1 MLGIYPQGGAMAE
14 SANQGSE
21 RQSRLSVA
29 MAMAFWLLNTA
40 AADAPSAAADT
51 PPPAEAP
58 KAAVDSTTVVGQRD
72 RATVEREV
80 GTFVNAIAV
89 KPGSES
95 LARWQSQIPLCPLV
109 AGMPKSDGEYILA
122 RVSKIAAAARA
133 PLALEH
139 CKANFYIVVTTDPE
153 GVLKAWSK
161 RDVRMFGDE
170 ADQGGSTIREFI
182 AASPVR
188 VWYNTEFYELD
199 GTPLGNFV
207 EGRQDLSA
215 RATRIE
221 INSYRA
227 LSSAIAIVDAR
238 RLKDVSYGQ
247 IAAYAAMVGLVQMR
261 PQANV
266 GDAPT
271 ILNLFSGAAK
281 APPGLTVWDE
291 SFLKAVYA
299 TRITD
304 KAQIAAIKTAMVQDV
319 AP

>member
-1 MLGIYPQGGAMAE
+1 MAE
-14 SANQGSE
+14 SANHASE
-21 RQSRLSVA
+21 SKPRISVAVALAFSLLSVA
-29 MAMAFWLLNTA
+29 A
-40 AADAPSAAADT
+40 ASDT
-51 PPPAEAP
+51 PPATSAP
-58 KAAVDSTTVVGQRD
+58 KTTIDSTTVVGQKD

-80 GTFVNAIAV
+80 GTFVNAIAL

-95 LARWQSQIPLCPLV
+95 LARWQPQIPLCPLV
-109 AGMPKSDGEYILA
+109 AGMPKSDGEYILS
-122 RVSKIAAAARA
+122 RVSKIAAAAGA
-133 PLALEH
+133 PLAPEH
-139 CKANFYIVVTTDPE
+139 CKGNFYIIVTSDPE

-170 ADQGGSTIREFI
+170 ADQGGTTIREFN
-182 AASPVR
+182 ATSPVR

-199 GTPLGNFV
+199 GTPLGNNV
-207 EGRQDLSA
+207 EAASGGVRTDLSA

-227 LSSAIAIVDAR
+227 LSSIIAIIDAR
-238 RLKDVSYGQ
+238 RMKDVSYGQ
-247 IAAYAAMVGLVQMR
+247 VASYVAMVGLVQMR
-261 PQANV
+261 PQGNV
-266 GDAPT
+266 GDVPT
-271 ILNLFSGAAK
+271 ILNLFAGAGR
-281 APPGLTVWDE
+281 APPGLTAWDE

>member
-1 MLGIYPQGGAMAE
+1 MTEAATHACETKPRAAVAATIAFLLL
-14 SANQGSE
+14 SA
-21 RQSRLSVA
+21 
-29 MAMAFWLLNTA
+29 
-40 AADAPSAAADT
+40 AAADT
-51 PPPAEAP
+51 PPASEAP
-58 KAAVDSTTVVGQRD
+58 KTAVDSATVVGHRD
-72 RATVEREV
+72 HAAIERQV
-80 GTFVNAIAV
+80 WSFVNAIAV

-95 LARWQSQIPLCPLV
+95 LARWQPQIPLCPLV
-109 AGMPKSDGEYILA
+109 AGMPKSDGEYVLA
-122 RVSKIAAAARA
+122 RVSKIAAAAGA
-133 PLALEH
+133 PLAPEH
-139 CKANFYIVVTTDPE
+139 CKGNFYVVVTADPE

-170 ADQGGSTIREFI
+170 ADQGGTTIRDFT
-182 AASPVR
+182 APSPVR

-199 GTPLGNFV
+199 GTPLGNNV
-207 EGRQDLSA
+207 EARTNLSA

-221 INSYRA
+221 NNSYRA
-227 LSSAIAIVDAR
+227 LSSAVAIIDAR
-238 RLKDVSYGQ
+238 RLKGVSYGQ
-247 IAAYAAMVGLVQMR
+247 IASYVAMVGLVQMR

-271 ILNLFSGAAK
+271 ILNLFAGTGT
-281 APPGLTVWDE
+281 APPALTAWDE